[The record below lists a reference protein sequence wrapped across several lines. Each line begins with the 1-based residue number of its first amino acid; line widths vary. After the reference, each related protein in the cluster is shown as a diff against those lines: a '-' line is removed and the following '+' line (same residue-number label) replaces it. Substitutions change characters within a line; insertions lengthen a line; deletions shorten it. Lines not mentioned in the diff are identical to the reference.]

1 MRITPDEVRR
11 VAALA
16 RLELGP
22 DDVPK
27 MAADMDAILGHFEK
41 LGKLELDDVPPTAQ
55 SVELDLPLRED
66 EAERSLPVEEALRS
80 APEQKDGHFVVPKVL

>member
-1 MRITPDEVRR
+1 MRITPEEVRR

-16 RLELGP
+16 RLELEG
-22 DDVPK
+22 DEVQK

-41 LGKLELDDVPPTAQ
+41 LGKLELEDVPPTAQ

-66 EAERSLPVEEALRS
+66 EPERSLSVEEALRA
-80 APEQKDGHFVVPKVL
+80 APEKKDGHFVVPKIL